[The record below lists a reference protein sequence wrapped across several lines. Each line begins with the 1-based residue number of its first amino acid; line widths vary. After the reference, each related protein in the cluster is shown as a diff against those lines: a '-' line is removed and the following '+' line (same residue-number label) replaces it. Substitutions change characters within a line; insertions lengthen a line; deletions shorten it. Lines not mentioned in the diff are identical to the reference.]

1 MEVDVLHGVA
11 VNMGLRRGDQV
22 IDRQG
27 VPYDIRGKVEPA
39 DKRPD
44 FGDGGMVMVMM
55 VVRLIGTLCGGIGDR
70 RVTVVVVMVM
80 LMVVMMLV
88 LMMMSAVMAVLA
100 FVLVLVSVFFAFH
113 LIVDGDG
120 DVAAGDAALLIL
132 SDGQNGYS
140 VKRAVQGV
148 QNRLGLFMQ
157 FQQSGRQHIAG
168 GAHAAIQIKCFHIF
182 NTSFILPVR

>member
-44 FGDGGMVMVMM
+44 LGDGSMVMVMM
-55 VVRLIGTLCGGIGDR
+55 VLLLTGTLHGGIGDR
-70 RVTVVVVMVM
+70 HVTVIMVMVM
-80 LMVVMMLV
+80 LMV
-88 LMMMSAVMAVLA
+88 MMMSAVMAVTA
-100 FVLVLVSVFFAFH
+100 LVFMCLCGFFTFH
-113 LIVDGDG
+113 LPVNGDG
-120 DVAAGDAALLIL
+120 DVTAGDAALLIL
-132 SDGQNGYS
+132 SDGQNGFS
-140 VKRAVQGV
+140 AKRAVQGV